1 MNIRNMNIP
10 RPEFPRPQLVR
21 DTWMNPTDNGWRYG
35 TAPKT
40 EEEFAERYSG
50 LTSVL
55 LEHPRICGFCYTQLT
70 DIEQEQNG
78 LYAYDRS
85 RKFSDAVYEIIKET
99 NTKKAAIEK

>member
-1 MNIRNMNIP
+1 MNIRSMNIP

-21 DTWMNPTDNGWRYG
+21 DTWMNPVDNGWGYG

-55 LEHPRICGFCYTQLT
+55 LVHPRICGFCYTQLT
-70 DIEQEQNG
+70 DIEQEQN
-78 LYAYDRS
+78 LSLIHISEPTRH
-85 RKFSDAVYEIIKET
+85 
-99 NTKKAAIEK
+99 

>member
-1 MNIRNMNIP
+1 MNIKNMNIP

>member
-1 MNIRNMNIP
+1 MNIGSMNIP
-10 RPEFPRPQLVR
+10 RPEFPGPQLVR
-21 DTWMNPTDNGWRYG
+21 DTWMNPVDNGWGYG

-70 DIEQEQNG
+70 DVEQEQNG
-78 LYAYDRS
+78 LYNYDRTA
-85 RKFSDAVYEIIKET
+85 KVPEGML
-99 NTKKAAIEK
+99 KAIFGKSPEWAK

>member
-10 RPEFPRPQLVR
+10 RPEFPGPQLVR
-21 DTWMNPTDNGWRYG
+21 DTWMNPVDNGWGYG

-78 LYAYDRS
+78 LMTYG
-85 RKFSDAVYEIIKET
+85 RKFKFDPDIIKKINERT
-99 NTKKAAIEK
+99 AAVEKAN

>member
-1 MNIRNMNIP
+1 MRERPANYKLREKKYEYKKYEYSETGIP
-10 RPEFPRPQLVR
+10 GPQLVR
-21 DTWMNPTDNGWRYG
+21 DTWMNPVDNGWGYG

-55 LEHPRICGFCYTQLT
+55 LEHPRICSLCYTQLT

-85 RKFSDAVYEIIKET
+85 RKCSRCGV
-99 NTKKAAIEK
+99 

>member
-1 MNIRNMNIP
+1 MNIP

-21 DTWMNPTDNGWRYG
+21 DTWMNPVDYG

-55 LEHPRICGFCYTQLT
+55 LVHPRICGFCYTQLT